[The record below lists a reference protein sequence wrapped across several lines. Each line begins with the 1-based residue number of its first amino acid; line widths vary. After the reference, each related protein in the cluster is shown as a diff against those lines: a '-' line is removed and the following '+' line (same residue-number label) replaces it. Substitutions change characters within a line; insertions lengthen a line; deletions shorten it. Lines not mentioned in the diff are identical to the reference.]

1 MLRNVIS
8 RSGTDMTDLRTYTLN
23 RTENILICLFT
34 ALGGLIISYLMYR
47 NILFSVIAIPLFPRI
62 RKLTSSA
69 LADRRRRRYMD
80 EFKDFLFMASTSIG
94 AGRSM
99 KDAIAESIP
108 SLKSIH
114 GKDSILARELG
125 KAYERMHVGGE
136 NDVTVLVD
144 LAEASGEEDVYDF
157 VTIYSICKTTGASL
171 IVALSRAASV
181 IIDKMTIE
189 REVQELV
196 RRKKSEGM
204 VIFVMPVL
212 VILFLNMCAPDYIAP
227 LYETLQGRL
236 IMTAVVASN
245 AGIYSLI
252 QKIVSIE
259 I

>member
-1 MLRNVIS
+1 
-8 RSGTDMTDLRTYTLN
+8 MTDLRTYELN
-23 RTENILICLFT
+23 KYEEVIILLCS
-34 ALGGLIISYLMYR
+34 ALAGLIISYLMYR
-47 NILFSVIAIPLFPRI
+47 NILFSAVIIPLMPRI
-62 RKLTSSA
+62 RAMVRIS
-69 LADRRRRRYMD
+69 LADRRRKRYMD

-108 SLKSIH
+108 SLRCIH
-114 GKDSILARELG
+114 GEDCVLARELD

-136 NDVTVLVD
+136 NDVTVLMD
-144 LAEASGEEDVYDF
+144 LAHASGQEDVYDF

-181 IIDKMTIE
+181 IIDKMTID
-189 REVQELV
+189 REIQELV

-204 VIFVMPVL
+204 IIFIMPVI

-227 LYETLQGRL
+227 LYQTIAGRL
-236 IMTAVVASN
+236 IMTGVLAST
-245 AGIYSLI
+245 AGIYALI
-252 QKIVSIE
+252 QKIVRID